1 MSTMTD
7 EAYDALRQGHRKRS
21 HAKQQRRL
29 QLTKTALIGSRTLRK
44 GSVPQFCRDLVK
56 FRVDIIQSIVVMLLL
71 QTGLIAVLV
80 KLL

>member
-1 MSTMTD
+1 MSTMTV

-44 GSVPQFCRDLVK
+44 GRVPQFAVISSSLGWTS
-56 FRVDIIQSIVVMLLL
+56 FNQLLSCCFC
-71 QTGLIAVLV
+71 
-80 KLL
+80 KPD

>member
-1 MSTMTD
+1 MSTMTV

-44 GSVPQFCRDLVK
+44 GSVPQFAVISSSLGWTSFK
-56 FRVDIIQSIVVMLLL
+56 QLLSCCFC
-71 QTGLIAVLV
+71 
-80 KLL
+80 KPD